1 MSQLFARVELR
12 GTSGAD
18 VYDKLHAYMASKC
31 WYQTITG
38 TQTVALPHATY
49 QGTYESE
56 APDVLAIAMALKSDI
71 EATIW
76 PKALVLVMQT
86 VNWGVTAG

>member
-1 MSQLFARVELR
+1 
-12 GTSGAD
+12 
-18 VYDKLHAYMASKC
+18 MASKC

-38 TQTVALPHATY
+38 AQTVDSPHATY

-56 APDVLAIAMALKSDI
+56 APDVRAIAMALKSDI

-76 PKALVLVMQT
+76 SKTLVLVMQT
-86 VNWGVTAG
+86 VNRGVTAG